1 LWTFWGDL
9 RPLSRNWIGFV
20 RLYPQR
26 GTAAL
31 LASNIGWPERY
42 NISVDQDIA
51 KIAMVTG
58 AGSGIGQAC
67 ALALL
72 GAGYAVVITGRRREA
87 LERTISL
94 APKDSACLAVPADV
108 RDESSVNTLFGAARE
123 KFGRLDLLFNN
134 AGTGA
139 PQIPFED
146 LSFAQWND
154 VVSVNLTGAFLCA
167 RAAFRLMKEQRP
179 QGGRIINNGSISAHT
194 PRPLSAPYTASKHAI
209 TGLTKSLS
217 LDGRAYDIACGQI
230 DIGNAGTAMT
240 ARMSQGAMQ
249 ADGNMRAEP
258 TMDVRHVAD
267 AVVHMASLPLSANV
281 QFLTIAATKMPFIG
295 RG

>member
-1 LWTFWGDL
+1 M
-9 RPLSRNWIGFV
+9 NKV
-20 RLYPQR
+20 
-26 GTAAL
+26 
-31 LASNIGWPERY
+31 
-42 NISVDQDIA
+42 A

-72 GAGYAVVITGRRREA
+72 NAGYAVVLAGRRKEA

-94 APKDSACLAVPADV
+94 APKNSACLAVPADV
-108 RDESSVNTLFGAARE
+108 RDESSVDALFYAARE

-146 LSFAQWND
+146 LSLTQWDD

-179 QGGRIINNGSISAHT
+179 QGGRIINNGSISAHA
-194 PRPLSAPYTASKHAI
+194 PRPMSAPYTASKHAI

-230 DIGNAGTAMT
+230 DIGNAASAMT
-240 ARMSQGAMQ
+240 AHMSQGALQ
-249 ADGNMRAEP
+249 ADGTLREEP

-267 AVVHMASLPLSANV
+267 AIVHMAGLPLSSNV
-281 QFLTIAATKMPFIG
+281 QFLTLMATKMPFIG

>member
-1 LWTFWGDL
+1 L
-9 RPLSRNWIGFV
+9 
-20 RLYPQR
+20 
-26 GTAAL
+26 
-31 LASNIGWPERY
+31 
-42 NISVDQDIA
+42 VDREIA
-51 KIAMVTG
+51 KIALVTG
-58 AGSGIGQAC
+58 AGSGIGRAC

-72 GAGYAVVITGRRREA
+72 NAGYAVVLAGRRMEA
-87 LERTISL
+87 LEDTASL
-94 APKDSACLAVPADV
+94 APRDCVHLAVTADV
-108 RDESSVNTLFGAARE
+108 RDESSVNSLFRAVRA

-146 LSFAQWND
+146 LTLAQWND
-154 VVSVNLTGAFLCA
+154 VVSVNVTGAFLCA

-194 PRPLSAPYTASKHAI
+194 PRPMSAPYTASKHAM

-230 DIGNAGTAMT
+230 DIGNAASAMT
-240 ARMSQGAMQ
+240 SHMSQGALQ
-249 ADGNMRAEP
+249 ADGASRAEP

-267 AVVHMASLPLSANV
+267 AVVHMAALPLSANI
-281 QFLTIAATKMPFIG
+281 QFMTIMATQMPFIG

>member
-1 LWTFWGDL
+1 M
-9 RPLSRNWIGFV
+9 
-20 RLYPQR
+20 
-26 GTAAL
+26 
-31 LASNIGWPERY
+31 
-42 NISVDQDIA
+42 DQDIA

-67 ALALL
+67 ALGLL
-72 GAGYAVVITGRRREA
+72 NAGYAVVLAGRRKEA

-94 APKDSACLAVPADV
+94 APRDSGYLAVTADV
-108 RDESSVNTLFGAARE
+108 RDESSVEALFRAARQ
-123 KFGRLDLLFNN
+123 KFGRLDVLFNN

-139 PQIPFED
+139 PQIPVEE

-154 VVSVNLTGAFLCA
+154 VISVNLTGTFLCA

-217 LDGRAYDIACGQI
+217 LDGRAYDIACGQV
-230 DIGNAGTAMT
+230 DIGNAGTDMT
-240 ARMSQGAMQ
+240 VHMSQGALQ

-258 TMDVRHVAD
+258 TMDVRCVAD
-267 AVVHMASLPLSANV
+267 AVVYMASLPLSANV
-281 QFLTIAATKMPFIG
+281 QFLTIAATKMPFVG